1 MRRVSPT
8 RPPRASLIHRPR
20 GPPPLPPRAAS
31 VAHPA
36 PLWSAAVATT
46 DTWRSLR
53 ASQWW
58 HFTALPLVTLPD
70 LSPASCRRVPL
81 ALLLAAC
88 CLAVAYAVNAVTDR
102 RSDRLAAKNPLVR
115 ARCLVPSE
123 LGPAL
128 RHPVPAAVPADVSV
142 ARAPTAPATSLR
154 AGLAYSTSVCGKRTP
169 LLGVACN
176 AAIFTPLALLLHP
189 GGPLAPASV
198 AELLLFTLLL
208 AQNQLLHELADAG
221 GGAAAGAPPA
231 PPRPGPT
238 PRRFPA
244 LLTRPNHP
252 PSPSPPP
259 RAGRRPPA
267 PARPPAGSGPHA
279 PARC

>member
-1 MRRVSPT
+1 M
-8 RPPRASLIHRPR
+8 
-20 GPPPLPPRAAS
+20 
-31 VAHPA
+31 
-36 PLWSAAVATT
+36 ATT

-115 ARCLVPSE
+115 APWLVPRV
-123 LGPAL
+123 LRLAL
-128 RHPVPAAVPADVSV
+128 RLALLAAVLAHVLGAWAS
-142 ARAPTAPATSLR
+142 AAAATSLL

-221 GGAAAGAPPA
+221 EDAAAGARTTARWLGPA
-231 PPRPGPT
+231 RT
-238 PRRFPA
+238 RA
-244 LLTRPNHP
+244 LLIALGLAAALAAALLVHD
-252 PSPSPPP
+252 P
-259 RAGRRPPA
+259 RARVVGLALGALAPLLAAGRPPA
-267 PARPPAGSGPHA
+267 AARRAHRVLTLIAGAALFLLQRVP
-279 PARC
+279 